1 MSKALNKYSTVGL
14 RVITALQLI
23 ELIQKQTGRI
33 FAGFLPVWP
42 QKLTG
47 RIFTRPDRTNFETGR
62 TGPDGKNLSGSNS
75 GRYNCCKNQNILSNY
90 FASEGTDAT
99 DKSLLSSITM
109 RKVDPK
115 EVWKIPKGQVPICPQ
130 SRVIGILLEV
140 LPSTKKMND
149 GISTCDFVHRE
160 IYWWVEYTEN
170 SSQNIFFSYRY

>member
-1 MSKALNKYSTVGL
+1 MLIAWISGCA
-14 RVITALQLI
+14 TAFV
-23 ELIQKQTGRI
+23 QK
-33 FAGFLPVWP
+33 FLSCIS
-42 QKLTG
+42 LTA
-47 RIFTRPDRTNFETGR
+47 
-62 TGPDGKNLSGSNS
+62 KHLMNS
-75 GRYNCCKNQNILSNY
+75 RYNCCKNQNRLSNY
-90 FASEGTDAT
+90 FASEGIDAT

-109 RKVDPK
+109 RMVDPK